1 MTNATLVTMQGWV
14 GTTPTLREIG
24 GVPVLNFRI
33 GCTPRHFSKTAGAWV
48 DGETQWYGVSAWRRL
63 ASHAAESLHQG
74 DPVIVHGRLTHHTYV
89 NKHGLEVVA
98 VDVDAIALGHDLSRG
113 TATFVKARSTTDP
126 DSEEVATSAA

>member
-1 MTNATLVTMQGWV
+1 MTNATLVTIQGWV
-14 GTTPTLREIG
+14 GNVPTMREIG

-33 GCTPRHFSKTAGAWV
+33 GCTPRHFSKSAAAWV

-63 ASHAAESLHQG
+63 AGHAATSLHQG

-98 VDVDAIALGHDLSRG
+98 VDVEAITLGHDLSRG
-113 TATFVKARSTTDP
+113 TATFVKAGSSTEARAG
-126 DSEEVATSAA
+126 EEATTAA